1 MLSQKR
7 TRRKGLD
14 DQPISLAFDVENSTI
29 ANTNS
34 APVRIAGKA
43 QDLPNLGQRL
53 GDLPQAGGG
62 LQPAALSLIHISEPT
77 RPYSISYAVFCL
89 KKKL

>member
-1 MLSQKR
+1 M
-7 TRRKGLD
+7 D

-62 LQPAALSLIHISEPT
+62 LQPAAFEIQEHRRPT
-77 RPYSISYAVFCL
+77 GG
-89 KKKL
+89 